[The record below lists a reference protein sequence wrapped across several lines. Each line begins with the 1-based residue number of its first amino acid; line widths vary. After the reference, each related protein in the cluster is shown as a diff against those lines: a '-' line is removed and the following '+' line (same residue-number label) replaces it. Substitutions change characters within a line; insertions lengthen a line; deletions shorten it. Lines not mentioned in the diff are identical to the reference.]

1 MNGAKE
7 PNILF
12 GKRLG
17 YSQRRCLV
25 LIVFQW
31 YNCTVH
37 GEFLVVPVP
46 DNIIYDGYND
56 NVSYTALLLPLFSD
70 FWGGNWRCFDNI
82 QVSELR
88 AWLLGMIQYPVTL
101 NCLFS

>member
-1 MNGAKE
+1 MGRK
-7 PNILF
+7 
-12 GKRLG
+12 
-17 YSQRRCLV
+17 SQIFCLV
-25 LIVFQW
+25 KGLGIAKGDAWSSLYFSGIIVQSMENFW
-31 YNCTVH
+31 
-37 GEFLVVPVP
+37 LW
-46 DNIIYDGYND
+46 IIYDGYND